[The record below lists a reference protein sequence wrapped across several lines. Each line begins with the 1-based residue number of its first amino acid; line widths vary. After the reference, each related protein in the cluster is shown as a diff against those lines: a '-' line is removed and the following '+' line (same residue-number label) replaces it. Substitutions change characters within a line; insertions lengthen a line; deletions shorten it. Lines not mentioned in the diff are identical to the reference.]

1 MAEVRTSSAEMG
13 QGLPAV
19 LAQVTAEEL
28 GLPYDRVRVLL
39 SDTDLTP
46 DGGPTTASRQTYV
59 SGNAARHAAR
69 AMRDMLAGVASEHL
83 ELPPDQLVFAHG
95 QIRADGKVVGVEE
108 AIRWA
113 QEEGHPTRLSFEYW
127 APKTQP
133 LGTGG
138 DMHVAFSFGVQAALV
153 EVDTE
158 TGQVRVLKVVGAHD
172 VGRAINPQ
180 TLQGQIE
187 GGIVMGMGNALTEH
201 YVVEN
206 GSPWT
211 NVLARYKIPGIKH
224 SPQIVS
230 FIVEH
235 ETRDGPYGA
244 KGVGELPSIPTSPAI
259 INAIYN
265 AVGVRVM
272 SLPVDQDALLR
283 AIKAGHK
290 EVLTA
295 WGE

>member
-1 MAEVRTSSAEMG
+1 
-13 QGLPAV
+13 LPVV

-83 ELPPDQLVFAHG
+83 ELPPDQLVFADG

-153 EVDTE
+153 EVDIE

-206 GSPWT
+206 GFPWT
-211 NVLARYKIPGIKH
+211 NILARYKIPGIKH

-283 AIKAGHK
+283 ALNAGDK